1 MSDLLQHFSA
11 TTLKLE
17 GRGPLISRARAPRTK
32 ANRIATLWAVLGA
45 CAQWEINQPSS
56 PMRQTSKLGGII
68 GNNKC
73 GTRAFAQIAG
83 RTPVFVIADAGLLA
97 A

>member
-1 MSDLLQHFSA
+1 MPEELGWTQ
-11 TTLKLE
+11 
-17 GRGPLISRARAPRTK
+17 LI
-32 ANRIATLWAVLGA
+32 
-45 CAQWEINQPSS
+45 
-56 PMRQTSKLGGII
+56 
-68 GNNKC
+68 NKC